1 MTLSKLD
8 KQTLA
13 EGLKLRDLLGGHHFM
28 QYEVGGGG
36 AITEAENKAKA
47 GRARGMWKCRD
58 CDLEALCD
66 PQVWQQWF
74 RLWIAVSD
82 EVREILGR
90 SACGNVLPQ
99 GERVRAAERAAL
111 APVGRVLSPEE
122 LALTT
127 QVNL

>member
-1 MTLSKLD
+1 MTGLSKLD

-28 QYEVGGGG
+28 QYEMGGGG
-36 AITEAENKAKA
+36 AFPEGHKHA

-66 PQVWQQWF
+66 PQVWQAWF
-74 RLWIAVSD
+74 RLRMAVSD
-82 EVREILGR
+82 EVREILDR
-90 SACGNVLPQ
+90 VSCTNVLPQ

-111 APVGRVLSPEE
+111 APVGRVLTPEE
-122 LALTT
+122 LELVAEVEL
-127 QVNL
+127 

>member
-13 EGLKLRDLLGGHHFM
+13 EGLKLRDLLGGHHFL
-28 QYEVGGGG
+28 QYEIGGGG
-36 AITEAENKAKA
+36 AFPEGHEKA
-47 GRARGMWKCRD
+47 GRARGAYKCRD

-66 PQVWQQWF
+66 PQVWQQWM

-90 SACGNVLPQ
+90 VSCSNVLPREQ
-99 GERVRAAERAAL
+99 RVAAAERAAL
-111 APVGRVLSPEE
+111 APVGRVLTPGE

-127 QVNL
+127 EVAL